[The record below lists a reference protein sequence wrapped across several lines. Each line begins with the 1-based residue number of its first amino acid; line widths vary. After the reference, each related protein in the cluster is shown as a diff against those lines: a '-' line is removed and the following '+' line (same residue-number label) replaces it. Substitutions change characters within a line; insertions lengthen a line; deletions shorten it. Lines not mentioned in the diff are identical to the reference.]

1 MASTGGGSEKTSV
14 QVVVRIRPITT
25 QDNLPTRFQR
35 QVLTTS
41 APNQVVVQAD
51 KKQVFSYDYVFG
63 PESTQQDVYDK
74 AIVKLVDNFLEGYN
88 VTILAYGQTSS
99 GKTHTMG
106 TADSH
111 SIPPESKGIIPRAMQ
126 TLFSSMNSAHYKS
139 RKFSLKVSFIEIYNE
154 DLIDLLGE
162 SFGDSR
168 PQVTIREDTKG
179 NIIWN
184 GLQEMRVNSVDEV
197 MGFLARGSANRQVG
211 ATDMNAQSSRSH
223 AIFSVTMIQQKYV
236 GTSATQAPA
245 RPGTPSK
252 MLEPKFGLRPQSSM
266 NNLRQ
271 SRRFDE
277 GELVTVT
284 SKFHFVD
291 LAGSERLKRSAAV
304 GDRAKEG
311 ISINSGLLALGNVI
325 SALGDPNKAKHTTHI
340 PYRDSKLTRL
350 LQDSLGGNAQTLMIA
365 CASPAEYNLN
375 ETVNTL
381 KYANRAR
388 NIKNI
393 ATVNQ
398 EEAGWH
404 DIEHLQNMVLKLRS
418 EIKSLKSSN
427 LSSNNTI
434 NNIINHGSN
443 NSSGRN
449 TPTLITPNSSN
460 DSTPPP
466 SRLARPKSPLTII
479 TTNID
484 PKNNN
489 IKNKDLEDLEG
500 QLEELQ
506 RSYSKLSQIHAKT
519 SAKLA
524 LHQDNFDGLGDN
536 IKTSEIV
543 KKDIQLQGE
552 EVMKH
557 DPASFQEA
565 VEPVI
570 EEYEKSI
577 SALESQLALVRAALN
592 HTETIM
598 HDQESKLEYAEQINE
613 QNKNLINDLKNKIA
627 QYCEHEETSERYI
640 KDLESKLEDFSE
652 EQKKD
657 QELINELKNEVTRLK
672 SNGSNSEGYIQ
683 DLESRLASGEEQ
695 LTRFNQT
702 IERLE
707 KRLQQRER
715 DYIELE
721 IKMREANTDE
731 EKKMLL
737 GAIDERDRRIIQLEE
752 RVNKLIIELERLR
765 RMKVQ
770 EFESNNQQVIR
781 QRSESI
787 ASLTFEDEKPYSPI
801 PIMEG
806 LSLKDEQDR
815 LLAVDLE
822 KKLVKLQQ
830 THVKTVEEF
839 DEIKAKY
846 QACLNEIS
854 ELQAQLNE
862 ARTTSSEMF
871 DDFRCTTPSTPM
883 TPMSPQSTFSMS
895 LPQQLR
901 FEETAKD
908 PFDNALSAI
917 KKRELHRKSKS
928 LSGDIRGSERRDLTH
943 LAIVQKLQM
952 ELKQLESLNEDKTI
966 GLDAFKDEFSRLQ
979 MSHRATLEIVEELR
993 EEIKKR
999 DTIAQLEVM
1008 SIVSADRSDQ
1018 PNSSS
1023 TIELDE
1029 LEIVSKLREEVENLK
1044 EEQRRTIE
1052 KISDYEKGNN
1062 NKGEDIIKIES
1073 SIQILRDE
1081 LRQAIQEQNITN
1093 DVVITDNKAIEE
1105 NVNKLQMR
1113 IKELED
1119 QLDYI
1124 QENQR
1129 LEIIAETAS
1138 KLEGKVFI
1146 KPGENLGTFS
1156 EAENE
1161 IKILRM
1167 KLEKLQVDIE
1177 AKSHTIAALLLPSD
1191 DRLNIIRKLESELQ
1205 EVKQAHHRLVVEEK
1219 NNKLISDMISNN
1231 IAAPDSIS
1239 DGNSSDKLEQNVDE
1253 NVKVLEEKVKDLE
1266 LQLSKAKEINH
1277 IPASRSSALHI
1288 VDPTQKSIETLQTQ
1302 LITLQGELASKS
1314 DSIEN
1319 LHSVKELVVA
1329 LQSQLE
1335 TLKSDLKRK
1344 YELIE
1349 ILKRD
1354 LFDKGV
1360 LQQKLREKEAEALML
1375 KAQLSEVKNREENMQ
1390 DQMLK
1395 IQLQLQKVE
1404 NSKCIDEFLQSE
1416 INDVKKELQEVKER
1430 ETKALEYLR
1439 SLETE
1444 ESKHKQ
1450 ELRRLKE
1457 LEISQKERIIILEKQ
1472 LSESNDNVEEDIIN
1486 IRSELNLTKETEAEY
1501 KLKIEELQI
1510 KLSKSE
1516 YDFATLRS
1524 KVDLLKSKTLGKNIQ
1539 IQNHENLLNEVCS
1552 TTTFIDSQQVNFLNK
1567 EIENLREQDAIQRNK
1582 IVTLENRLKQ
1592 LQKDEK
1598 VTLLKNEII
1607 DLKNAKSDLQ
1617 NTIKELENKLE
1628 ISEKESIKLQDLKN
1642 EIITLKDSES
1652 VQKSIIEQSQSQ
1664 IELISREKDNVNRE
1678 LENLRKEYNTQ
1689 KEYIISLETELNNV
1703 KEELSGAKE
1712 VNSVNS
1718 KKLDDLS
1725 KLLESTER
1733 QRDDEIKK
1741 IKILESQI
1749 QTLKDIESVDKDASS
1764 LTDELTNAKLLNNEL
1779 KDKIKSL
1786 ELERDEHVDR
1796 VSELIKILE
1805 TKEIEQKQVVSKLKF
1820 FISNLENQLAEVKNS
1835 SKLDQETIT
1844 SLGKKLA
1851 SVGTLFGEAKAS
1863 EEMHIEMARELE
1875 EKLKDA
1881 NTTLFIRDKM
1891 LISKDSFISELEA
1904 ALQKTRK
1911 DLENAKMS
1919 ANSEAKHVKE
1929 LHTRLYELE
1938 TRLLER
1944 PSSSE
1949 LEAAKKTAAKQSELV
1964 KELELKLASIE
1975 PTSATTS
1982 IGSIVLLTAQLEEA
1996 KFAKSMQ
2003 EELVKKLETSLKDKQ
2018 ENLEK
2023 LQGTMAKVNSEL
2035 ESVKKSDEKHIK
2047 LIKTLEEQLK
2057 AAESNRNFESSK
2069 LNNANVEIETL
2080 KSQCKKLQ
2088 NELSDTQKEAM
2099 IKNYSNS
2106 GDNVVEDLANQLKNS
2121 HNETKTYRDRVEELE
2136 KITKQLETDKKDQ
2149 LNINA
2154 DLAKQMEHY
2163 QKSYESIT
2171 EDFVET
2177 ATKYEDFDMAS
2188 KDQNNRIVELE
2199 KALEESQKHN
2209 RTLSSH
2215 KSNDSLTDSFDAYGS
2230 SSDSTLS
2237 KLAIANEN
2245 LRQINDNLR
2254 AKLTSAEDHV
2264 ATLGRDIKNLEK
2276 ELNNSKDSL
2285 NGATVEVL
2293 KEKIT
2298 EIEAEKEGLEQANN
2312 AFKEECKKLD
2322 QKVESLVKQL
2332 QSAGRGGNKTATQLA
2347 ELNNKL
2353 ISLDYEHNCLKQQS
2367 LIDNQEM
2374 ENEISKLLNINEQ
2387 LEKEISE
2394 LRSQISNGTP
2404 FDSINSKAQ
2413 NTPKSDVNNSIKSK
2427 LQRQEST
2434 ISQQNNLIKIL
2445 QDKISDLERRV
2456 ETETKR
2462 RPSFGAISINEHDGP
2477 TGTSGPTG
2485 VRLSNLSIMSTSSNK
2500 SIRPNIVAAA
2510 NLVKSPPPTPPPNQP
2525 LPPTPPPYQP
2535 LPPTPGIPRPPHSRN
2550 GSNDCGNVTPTGDLT
2565 TEIQKLHRKMAKIEG
2580 ENIQNKRLVETL
2592 ETSLDENEINL
2603 RVAKQQLHIL
2613 QREKTELIE
2622 QTKTLRSQLDET
2634 TAQFEYARTSVYQE
2648 KKDIETILEEE
2659 RKAKESAEK
2668 ARRQLESR
2676 MEELMAKKKSFLHP
2690 LMKSIIHRS
2699 KPPLRHHTSS
2709 TTSTTSSLS
2718 EDPM

>member
-1 MASTGGGSEKTSV
+1 
-14 QVVVRIRPITT
+14 
-25 QDNLPTRFQR
+25 
-35 QVLTTS
+35 
-41 APNQVVVQAD
+41 
-51 KKQVFSYDYVFG
+51 
-63 PESTQQDVYDK
+63 
-74 AIVKLVDNFLEGYN
+74 
-88 VTILAYGQTSS
+88 
-99 GKTHTMG
+99 
-106 TADSH
+106 
-111 SIPPESKGIIPRAMQ
+111 
-126 TLFSSMNSAHYKS
+126 
-139 RKFSLKVSFIEIYNE
+139 
-154 DLIDLLGE
+154 
-162 SFGDSR
+162 
-168 PQVTIREDTKG
+168 
-179 NIIWN
+179 
-184 GLQEMRVNSVDEV
+184 
-197 MGFLARGSANRQVG
+197 
-211 ATDMNAQSSRSH
+211 
-223 AIFSVTMIQQKYV
+223 
-236 GTSATQAPA
+236 
-245 RPGTPSK
+245 
-252 MLEPKFGLRPQSSM
+252 
-266 NNLRQ
+266 
-271 SRRFDE
+271 
-277 GELVTVT
+277 
-284 SKFHFVD
+284 
-291 LAGSERLKRSAAV
+291 
-304 GDRAKEG
+304 
-311 ISINSGLLALGNVI
+311 
-325 SALGDPNKAKHTTHI
+325 
-340 PYRDSKLTRL
+340 
-350 LQDSLGGNAQTLMIA
+350 MIA

-375 ETVNTL
+375 ETINTL

-388 NIKNI
+388 NIKNT

-398 EEAGWH
+398 EETGWH
-404 DIEHLQNMVLKLRS
+404 DIEHLQNLVLKLRS
-418 EIKSLKSSN
+418 EIKSLKTAN
-427 LSSNNTI
+427 TPNNTI
-434 NNIINHGSN
+434 NNIINNGSN

-449 TPTLITPNSSN
+449 TPTLLTPSNSN

-484 PKNNN
+484 PKTANKN
-489 IKNKDLEDLEG
+489 NKDIEDLEG

-524 LHQDNFDGLGDN
+524 IHQDNFD
-536 IKTSEIV
+536 IKTNEID
-543 KKDIQLQGE
+543 KDIQRE
-552 EVMKH
+552 EGINY
-557 DPASFQEA
+557 DPASFQDA

-592 HTETIM
+592 HTETMM

-613 QNKNLINDLKNKIA
+613 QNKNLINDLRNKIA

-640 KDLESKLEDFSE
+640 KDLESKLEDYSE

-657 QELINELKNEVTRLK
+657 QELINELKNEVSRMK

-683 DLESRLASGEEQ
+683 DLESRLALGEEQ
-695 LTRFNQT
+695 LTKFNQT

-707 KRLQQRER
+707 KRLMQREL
-715 DYIELE
+715 DYTELE
-721 IKMREANTDE
+721 AKMRQANTDE

-752 RVNKLIIELERLR
+752 RVNKLIIELERL
-765 RMKVQ
+765 KNLKAQ
-770 EFESNNQQVIR
+770 EFELNNQQATH
-781 QRSESI
+781 QRSTSI
-787 ASLTFEDEKPYSPI
+787 TSVASEDEKSFAYSPI
-801 PIMEG
+801 PITDG

-822 KKLVKLQQ
+822 RKLIKLQQ
-830 THVKTVEEF
+830 THEKTVEEF

-862 ARTTSSEMF
+862 ARMTGSEMF
-871 DDFRCTTPSTPM
+871 DDFRYATPSTPL
-883 TPMSPQSTFSMS
+883 TPISPQSTFSMS
-895 LPQQLR
+895 LPQHMR
-901 FEETAKD
+901 FEESSKD
-908 PFDNALSAI
+908 PFDNGLTAI

-928 LSGDIRGSERRDLTH
+928 LSGDIRGSERRDLAH

-966 GLDAFKDEFSRLQ
+966 GLDAFREEFARLQ

-1008 SIVSADRSDQ
+1008 SIVSTNHSDK

-1052 KISDYEKGNN
+1052 KISECEKEND
-1062 NKGEDIIKIES
+1062 NKSEEITNIES
-1073 SIQILRDE
+1073 NIQILRDE
-1081 LRQAIQEQNITN
+1081 LHQAIQEQNITN

-1105 NVNKLQMR
+1105 NVSKLQMR

-1119 QLDYI
+1119 QLAHI

-1129 LEIIAETAS
+1129 LEKIAETTS
-1138 KLEGKVFI
+1138 KLEGKIII
-1146 KPGENLGTFS
+1146 KPSENVGTSFK

-1161 IKILRM
+1161 IKTLRM
-1167 KLEKLQVDIE
+1167 KVEKLQVDIE
-1177 AKSHTIAALLLPSD
+1177 AKSHTIAALLLPND

-1205 EVKQAHHRLVVEEK
+1205 EVKQAHRLVVEEK
-1219 NNKLISDMISNN
+1219 NNKLICDNISDN
-1231 IAAPDSIS
+1231 ITAPDSIS

-1253 NVKVLEEKVKDLE
+1253 NVKALEEKVKDLE

-1277 IPASRSSALHI
+1277 IPTTRSSALHI
-1288 VDPTQKSIETLQTQ
+1288 VDPTQKSVEALQTQ
-1302 LITLQGELASKS
+1302 LIKLQEELASKS

-1319 LHSVKELVVA
+1319 LQSVKELVVA

-1360 LQQKLREKEAEALML
+1360 LQQKLKEKEAEALIL
-1375 KAQLSEVKNREENMQ
+1375 KAQLSEVKTREESMQ
-1390 DQMLK
+1390 EQMLK
-1395 IQLQLQKVE
+1395 IQIQLQKVE
-1404 NSKCIDEFLQSE
+1404 NSKFTDEFLQSE
-1416 INDVKKELQEVKER
+1416 INDVKKEIQEVKER
-1430 ETKALEYLR
+1430 EFKALEYLR
-1439 SLETE
+1439 TLESE

-1450 ELRRLKE
+1450 ELQRLKDT
-1457 LEISQKERIIILEKQ
+1457 EISQKEKINLLEKQ
-1472 LSESNDNVEEDIIN
+1472 LSESNGNVEEDIKN
-1486 IRSELNLTKETEAEY
+1486 LKFELALAKESDAEY

-1510 KLSKSE
+1510 KLSRSE
-1516 YDFATLRS
+1516 YDFTALRS
-1524 KVDLLKSKTLGKNIQ
+1524 KVDLLKSKTLGKNTR
-1539 IQNHENLLNEVCS
+1539 IQNHENQLNEVCS
-1552 TTTFIDSQQVNFLNK
+1552 STAFIDSQQVNFLNK

-1582 IVTLENRLKQ
+1582 IRTLENRLKQ
-1592 LQKDEK
+1592 LQQDET
-1598 VTLLKNEII
+1598 VSALKNEII
-1607 DLKNAKSDLQ
+1607 ELTNAKSNLQ

-1628 ISEKESIKLQDLKN
+1628 ISEKESNKLQDLKN
-1642 EIITLKDSES
+1642 EITALKDSES

-1664 IELISREKDNVNRE
+1664 IEIISREKDNVNRE
-1678 LENLRKEYNTQ
+1678 LENLRKEFNTQ
-1689 KEYIISLETELNNV
+1689 KEHIISLEAELNNV
-1703 KEELSGAKE
+1703 KGELSEAKE
-1712 VNSVNS
+1712 VNLVSS

-1725 KLLESTER
+1725 KLLEDTKH
-1733 QRDDEIKK
+1733 QRDEEIKK
-1741 IKILESQI
+1741 IKILENQI
-1749 QTLKDIESVDKDASS
+1749 QTLKDIESVDRDASS

-1779 KDKIKSL
+1779 KDKIRSL
-1786 ELERDEHVDR
+1786 EIERDEHVER
-1796 VSELIKILE
+1796 VSELTKTLE
-1805 TKEIEQKQVVSKLKF
+1805 TKEIEQKQVVAKLESS
-1820 FISNLENQLAEVKNS
+1820 ISNLENQLVEVKNS
-1835 SKLDQETIT
+1835 SQLDQETIT

-1863 EEMHIEMARELE
+1863 EEKHIKIALELK

-1904 ALQKTRK
+1904 TLHKTRK
-1911 DLENAKMS
+1911 DLENAKIS

-1929 LHTRLYELE
+1929 LQTRLYELE
-1938 TRLLER
+1938 TRLLAR

-1964 KELELKLASIE
+1964 KELELKLASME

-1996 KFAKSMQ
+1996 NFAKSIQ
-2003 EELVKKLETSLKDKQ
+2003 EELVKKLEASLNDKQ
-2018 ENLEK
+2018 ESLEK
-2023 LQGTMAKVNSEL
+2023 LQETMSKVNSEL
-2035 ESVKKSDEKHIK
+2035 ESAKKSDQKNVE

-2057 AAESNRNFESSK
+2057 AAESNRNSESSK
-2069 LNNANVEIETL
+2069 LKGANAEIETL

-2088 NELSDTQKEAM
+2088 NELSDTQKETM
-2099 IKNYSNS
+2099 INNYINA
-2106 GDNVVEDLANQLKNS
+2106 DNNVVEDLANQLKNS
-2121 HNETKTYRDRVEELE
+2121 HNEAKTYRDRVEELE

-2171 EDFVET
+2171 EEFVET
-2177 ATKYEDFDMAS
+2177 ATKYEDFDVVS
-2188 KDQNNRIVELE
+2188 KEQSIRIVELE

-2209 RTLSSH
+2209 RTLPSH
-2215 KSNDSLTDSFDAYGS
+2215 KSTDSLTDSFDAYGS

-2264 ATLGRDIKNLEK
+2264 ATLKRDIKNLEK
-2276 ELNNSKDSL
+2276 ELSNSKDYL

-2293 KEKIT
+2293 KEKII
-2298 EIEAEKEGLEQANN
+2298 EIEAEKEGLEQANS

-2322 QKVESLVKQL
+2322 QKVDSLVKQL
-2332 QSAGRGGNKTATQLA
+2332 QSAGRGGNKTAAQLA

-2353 ISLDYEHNCLKQQS
+2353 ISLEHEHNNLKQQS
-2367 LIDNQEM
+2367 LLDNQEM
-2374 ENEISKLLNINEQ
+2374 EDEITKLLNINEQ

-2404 FDSINSKAQ
+2404 FDSINLESKSN
-2413 NTPKSDVNNSIKSK
+2413 NTPKLDADNSIKSK

-2445 QDKISDLERRV
+2445 QDKICDLERRV
-2456 ETETKR
+2456 EIETKHR
-2462 RPSFGAISINEHDGP
+2462 RPSFGAVSITEHDGP
-2477 TGTSGPTG
+2477 SGTTGPAG
-2485 VRLSNLSIMSTSSNK
+2485 VRLSNLSIMSSSSIK

-2525 LPPTPPPYQP
+2525 LPPTPPPNQP
-2535 LPPTPGIPRPPHSRN
+2535 LPPTPPPNQSLPPTPGIPRPLHSRN
-2550 GSNDCGNVTPTGDLT
+2550 GSNDITSPGDLT

-2580 ENIQNKRLVETL
+2580 ENMQNKRLVETL
-2592 ETSLDENEINL
+2592 ENSLDENEINL
-2603 RVAKQQLHIL
+2603 RVAKQQLQIL
-2613 QREKTELIE
+2613 QKEKTELIE
-2622 QTKTLRSQLDET
+2622 QIKTLRSQLDET

-2648 KKDIETILEEE
+2648 KKDIETVLEEE

-2676 MEELMAKKKSFLHP
+2676 MEELMAKK
-2690 LMKSIIHRS
+2690 S
-2699 KPPLRHHTSS
+2699 KF
-2709 TTSTTSSLS
+2709 
-2718 EDPM
+2718 MCF

>member
-74 AIVKLVDNFLEGYN
+74 AIVKLVDNFLE
-88 VTILAYGQTSS
+88 AYGQTSS

-184 GLQEMRVNSVDEV
+184 GLQEMR
-197 MGFLARGSANRQVG
+197 VG

-640 KDLESKLEDFSE
+640 
-652 EQKKD
+652 
-657 QELINELKNEVTRLK
+657 
-672 SNGSNSEGYIQ
+672 Q

-862 ARTTSSEMF
+862 ARMTSSEMF

-1073 SIQILRDE
+1073 NIQILRDE

-1231 IAAPDSIS
+1231 ITAPDSIS

-1516 YDFATLRS
+1516 YDFATLR
-1524 KVDLLKSKTLGKNIQ
+1524 I
-1539 IQNHENLLNEVCS
+1539 CS

-1805 TKEIEQKQVVSKLKF
+1805 TKEIAQKQVVSKLKF
-1820 FISNLENQLAEVKNS
+1820 FISKLENQLAEVKNS

-2510 NLVKSPPPTPPPNQP
+2510 NL
-2525 LPPTPPPYQP
+2525 
-2535 LPPTPGIPRPPHSRN
+2535 
-2550 GSNDCGNVTPTGDLT
+2550 
-2565 TEIQKLHRKMAKIEG
+2565 
-2580 ENIQNKRLVETL
+2580 
-2592 ETSLDENEINL
+2592 TSLDENEINL

-2676 MEELMAKKKSFLHP
+2676 MEELMAKKSKRVDCIVDSNDKTAYIQFSILIESFLHP

-2699 KPPLRHHTSS
+2699 KPPLKHHTSS

>member
-14 QVVVRIRPITT
+14 QVVVRIRPITNQET
-25 QDNLPTRFQR
+25 SNLPSRFQR

-41 APNQVVVQAD
+41 APNQVIVQAD

-63 PESTQQDVYDK
+63 PESTQQDVYEK
-74 AIVKLVDNFLEGYN
+74 AVVKLVDNFLEGYN

-126 TLFSSMNSAHYKS
+126 TLFSSMNSTQFKS

-197 MGFLARGSANRQVG
+197 MGYLARGTANRQVG

-223 AIFSVTMIQQKYV
+223 AIFSVTMIQQKFV
-236 GTSATQAPA
+236 GSSTIQAPA
-245 RPGTPSK
+245 RPSTPSK
-252 MLEPKFGLRPQSSM
+252 MLEPKFGIRPQSSM

-277 GELVTVT
+277 GEFVTVT

-388 NIKNI
+388 NIKNT
-393 ATVNQ
+393 ASVNQ
-398 EEAGWH
+398 EEVGWH
-404 DIEHLQNMVLKLRS
+404 DLEHLQNLVLKLRS
-418 EIKSLKSSN
+418 EIKSLKSAN
-427 LSSNNTI
+427 MSNNVI
-434 NNIINHGSN
+434 NNIVNGGSN

-449 TPTLITPNSSN
+449 TPTLLTPSNSN

-466 SRLARPKSPLTII
+466 SRLARPKSPLTIV
-479 TTNID
+479 TSNIE
-484 PKNNN
+484 PKTAIN
-489 IKNKDLEDLEG
+489 KNKDIEDLEG

-506 RSYSKLSQIHAKT
+506 RSCSKLPMH
-519 SAKLA
+519 L
-524 LHQDNFDGLGDN
+524 DNFN
-536 IKTSEIV
+536 NN
-543 KKDIQLQGE
+543 KKE
-552 EVMKH
+552 EKSTKY
-557 DPASFQEA
+557 DPASFQDA

-577 SALESQLALVRAALN
+577 SSLESQLALVRAALN
-592 HTETIM
+592 HTETMM

-613 QNKNLINDLKNKIA
+613 QNKNLIIDLKNKIA

-640 KDLESKLEDFSE
+640 KDLESKLEDYSE
-652 EQKKD
+652 EQKRD
-657 QELINELKNEVTRLK
+657 QELINGLKNDISRLK
-672 SNGSNSEGYIQ
+672 SNGSNNEGYIQ
-683 DLESRLASGEEQ
+683 DLESRLSSGEEQ
-695 LTRFNQT
+695 LTKFNQM

-707 KRLQQRER
+707 KRLQQREL
-715 DYIELE
+715 DYVELE
-721 IKMREANTDE
+721 AKMKQANTDE

-752 RVNKLIIELERLR
+752 KVNKLIIELERLKR
-765 RMKVQ
+765 LKAQ
-770 EFESNNQQVIR
+770 EFEPNNQR
-781 QRSESI
+781 ATHQRSASI
-787 ASLTFEDEKPYSPI
+787 ASLTSEDEKSFASSPI
-801 PIMEG
+801 LIRDG
-806 LSLKDEQDR
+806 SSLKDEQDR

-822 KKLVKLQQ
+822 KKLIKLQQ
-830 THVKTVEEF
+830 THEKTVEEF

-846 QACLNEIS
+846 QTCLNEIN

-862 ARTTSSEMF
+862 ARMTGSEMF
-871 DDFRCTTPSTPM
+871 DDFRYATPSTPL
-883 TPMSPQSTFSMS
+883 TPISPQSTFSMS

-901 FEETAKD
+901 FEESGKD
-908 PFDNALSAI
+908 PFDNGLTAI
-917 KKRELHRKSKS
+917 KMRELHRKSKS
-928 LSGDIRGSERRDLTH
+928 LSGDIKGSERRDLAH

-966 GLDAFKDEFSRLQ
+966 GLDAFKEEFARLQ

-1008 SIVSADRSDQ
+1008 SIVSADHSGQ
-1018 PNSSS
+1018 PNSNS

-1052 KISDYEKGNN
+1052 KISDFEKENGD
-1062 NKGEDIIKIES
+1062 KSKEITKIES
-1073 SIQILRDE
+1073 NIKILRDE
-1081 LRQAIQEQNITN
+1081 LHQTIQKQNITN
-1093 DVVITDNKAIEE
+1093 DLVITDNKAIEE

-1113 IKELED
+1113 INELED
-1119 QLDYI
+1119 QLAYI

-1129 LEIIAETAS
+1129 LEKIAEATS
-1138 KLEGKVFI
+1138 KLEGKIFA
-1146 KPGENLGTFS
+1146 KPGKNVGMFS
-1156 EAENE
+1156 EEAENE
-1161 IKILRM
+1161 IKTLRM
-1167 KLEKLQVDIE
+1167 KVEKLQVDIE
-1177 AKSHTIAALLLPSD
+1177 AKSHTIAALLLPND
-1191 DRLNIIRKLESELQ
+1191 DRLNIIKKLESELH
-1205 EVKQAHHRLVVEEK
+1205 EVKQAHRLVVEEK
-1219 NNKLISDMISNN
+1219 NNKLVSDVVSDKIT
-1231 IAAPDSIS
+1231 IPDSIS

-1253 NVKVLEEKVKDLE
+1253 NVKALEEKVKDLE

-1277 IPASRSSALHI
+1277 IPSSRSSALHI
-1288 VDPTQKSIETLQTQ
+1288 VDPTQKSIEALQNQ
-1302 LITLQGELASKS
+1302 LITLQGELANKS

-1319 LHSVKELVVA
+1319 LQDVKELVVA

-1354 LFDKGV
+1354 LFDKGI

-1390 DQMLK
+1390 EQMLQ
-1395 IQLQLQKVE
+1395 IQIQLQKVE
-1404 NSKCIDEFLQSE
+1404 NSKCTDEFLQSE

-1430 ETKALEYLR
+1430 EFKALEYLR
-1439 SLETE
+1439 TLESQ

-1450 ELRRLKE
+1450 ELQRLKDI
-1457 LEISQKERIIILEKQ
+1457 EISQRERINLLEKQ
-1472 LSESNDNVEEDIIN
+1472 LSESNGNVEEDIIN
-1486 IRSELNLTKETEAEY
+1486 IKSELALAKESEAEY

-1516 YDFATLRS
+1516 YDFAALRS
-1524 KVDLLKSKTLGKNIQ
+1524 KIDLLKSKTLGKNTQ
-1539 IQNHENLLNEVCS
+1539 IQNHENQLNVVCS
-1552 TTTFIDSQQVNFLNK
+1552 STAFIDSQQVNFLNK

-1582 IVTLENRLKQ
+1582 IVILENRLKQ
-1592 LQKDEK
+1592 LQQDET
-1598 VTLLKNEII
+1598 VSALKNEII
-1607 DLKNAKSDLQ
+1607 ELSNAKSNLQ
-1617 NTIKELENKLE
+1617 NTIKELETKLE
-1628 ISEKESIKLQDLKN
+1628 MSEKESNKLQDLKD
-1642 EIITLKDSES
+1642 EITALKDSEPI
-1652 VQKSIIEQSQSQ
+1652 QKSIIEQSQSQ
-1664 IELISREKDNVNRE
+1664 IDVISREKDNVNKE

-1689 KEYIISLETELNNV
+1689 KEHIISLETELNNV
-1703 KEELSGAKE
+1703 KKELSEANE
-1712 VNSVNS
+1712 TNSVSS
-1718 KKLDDLS
+1718 KKLDDLT
-1725 KLLESTER
+1725 KLLEDTKH
-1733 QRDDEIKK
+1733 QRDEEIKK
-1741 IKILESQI
+1741 ISILENQI

-1764 LTDELTNAKLLNNEL
+1764 LADELTNAKLLNNEL

-1786 ELERDEHVDR
+1786 EIERDQHVER
-1796 VSELIKILE
+1796 VSELTKTLE
-1805 TKEIEQKQVVSKLKF
+1805 TKEIEQKQVVAKLKSS
-1820 FISNLENQLAEVKNS
+1820 ISNLENQLVEVKNS

-1863 EEMHIEMARELE
+1863 EEMHIKVARELE

-1891 LISKDSFISELEA
+1891 LVSKDSFITELETT
-1904 ALQKTRK
+1904 LQKTRK
-1911 DLENAKMS
+1911 DLESAKMS
-1919 ANSEAKHVKE
+1919 ASFETKHVKE
-1929 LHTRLYELE
+1929 LQTRLYELE
-1938 TRLLER
+1938 TKLLER

-1964 KELELKLASIE
+1964 KELELKLASME

-1996 KFAKSMQ
+1996 KFAKSVQ
-2003 EELVKKLETSLKDKQ
+2003 EELVKELETSLNDKQ

-2023 LQGTMAKVNSEL
+2023 LQETMAKVNSEL
-2035 ESVKKSDEKHIK
+2035 EAVKKSDEKHVE
-2047 LIKTLEEQLK
+2047 LIKSLEKQLK
-2057 AAESNRNFESSK
+2057 AAESNCNSESSK
-2069 LNNANVEIETL
+2069 LKDANAEIETL

-2099 IKNYSNS
+2099 INNYSNV
-2106 GDNVVEDLANQLKNS
+2106 GNNAMEELANQLKNAY
-2121 HNETKTYRDRVEELE
+2121 NETKSYRDRVEELE
-2136 KITKQLETDKKDQ
+2136 NITKQLETDKKDQ

-2163 QKSYESIT
+2163 QKSYETIT
-2171 EDFVET
+2171 EEFVET
-2177 ATKYEDFDMAS
+2177 ATKYEDFDIVS
-2188 KDQNNRIVELE
+2188 KEQNIRIVELE

-2230 SSDSTLS
+2230 SSNSTLS

-2254 AKLTSAEDHV
+2254 AKLTSAEGRV
-2264 ATLGRDIKNLEK
+2264 ATLEHDIKNLEK
-2276 ELNNSKDSL
+2276 ELNNAKDSL

-2293 KEKIT
+2293 EGKIT

-2312 AFKEECKKLD
+2312 AFREECKKLD

-2332 QSAGRGGNKTATQLA
+2332 QSAGRGGNKTAAQLA

-2353 ISLDYEHNCLKQQS
+2353 ISFENEHNNLKQQS
-2367 LIDNQEM
+2367 LLEHQEM
-2374 ENEISKLLNINEQ
+2374 ENEITKLLNINEQ

-2404 FDSINSKAQ
+2404 FDSINLESKSQ
-2413 NTPKSDVNNSIKSK
+2413 DTRKLDGVNNSVKSK

-2434 ISQQNNLIKIL
+2434 ISQQNNLIKVL
-2445 QDKISDLERRV
+2445 QDKIIDLERKV
-2456 ETETKR
+2456 ENETKHR
-2462 RPSFGAISINEHDGP
+2462 RPSFGAISITEHDGP
-2477 TGTSGPTG
+2477 TGPTG

-2500 SIRPNIVAAA
+2500 SIRPNIVAA

-2525 LPPTPPPYQP
+2525 LPPTPPPNQP

-2550 GSNDCGNVTPTGDLT
+2550 GSIDITSTGDIT

-2592 ETSLDENEINL
+2592 ESSLSENEINL
-2603 RVAKQQLHIL
+2603 RVAKQQLQIL
-2613 QREKTELIE
+2613 QKEKTELIE
-2622 QTKTLRSQLDET
+2622 QIKTLRSQLDET

-2648 KKDIETILEEE
+2648 KKDIETVLEEE

-2699 KPPLRHHTSS
+2699 KPPLKQHTS
-2709 TTSTTSSLS
+2709 STTSSLS